1 MTVVAKN
8 QLNRYKLFVSDKTI
22 TMNMIG
28 PVEYRP
34 NITLILC
41 VSLLFIYD
49 RLQKRT
55 SSEE

>member
-8 QLNRYKLFVSDKTI
+8 QLNRYKLFVLDKTL

-28 PVEYRP
+28 PVEY
-34 NITLILC
+34 NIALILC

-49 RLQKRT
+49 RLQKRA